1 MENLKEKAFNS
12 TIWSALER
20 FGTQGLQFIIIVV
33 LARILSP
40 KDFGLIGMLA
50 IFIALARV
58 FVDSGLGTALIRKQ
72 NATSE
77 DYSTV
82 FIFNIITG
90 FVIYLCLFFTSPYIA
105 DFYNEPKLVMLT
117 RVISLNFLIG
127 SFGSIHITILSKK
140 LNFKIQTQISI
151 LSNLI
156 SGVIA
161 IILAYW
167 DYGVWALVIQSIS
180 YSFSS
185 TIFYWLSNTW
195 KPNLKFST
203 KSFRNLFGFSS
214 KLLISILIDTIFQ
227 NIYLVII
234 GKWFNVF
241 DLGYYTQA
249 KKIQE
254 TPSLTI
260 NNIIQ
265 RVSFPVFSSIQHENE
280 RLKDGLK
287 RTIKILVF
295 VLFPVMLG
303 LLAVSDSFV
312 RIIFSEKWIN
322 SILYLKLLCIVGIFY
337 PLQSI
342 NLNILNVKG
351 RSDIFLRLEIIR
363 KSLIIL
369 SIAIGF
375 KWGIIGMVKA
385 NVIASAINYII
396 VGIIAGKLI
405 NYKIKEQ
412 IFDLIPYATISIIM
426 VIAITMITA
435 NNNFNLQTLITQIIA
450 GTIIYLGLSFL
461 FKLEALSEILNLI
474 KRTLAKDNK

>member
-1 MENLKEKAFNS
+1 MKSLREHAFTS
-12 TIWSALER
+12 TLWSALER

-58 FVDSGLGTALIRKQ
+58 FVDSALGTALIRKQ
-72 NATSE
+72 DATSE

-82 FIFNIITG
+82 FIFNI
-90 FVIYLCLFFTSPYIA
+90 FVGLIIYLFLFFTAPYIA
-105 DFYNEPKLVMLT
+105 NFYNEPKLVMLT

-127 SFGSIHITILSKK
+127 SFGSIHITIFTKK
-140 LNFKIQTQISI
+140 LDFKTQTKISV

-156 SGVIA
+156 SGIVA
-161 IILAYW
+161 ITLAYLN
-167 DYGVWALVIQSIS
+167 YGVWALVIQSIS
-180 YSFSS
+180 YSFTS
-185 TIFYWLSNTW
+185 TVLYWFSNAW
-195 KPNLKFST
+195 KPYLKFST
-203 KSFRNLFGFSS
+203 ESFRNLFGFSS

-234 GKWFNVF
+234 GKWFNVS

-265 RVSFPVFSSIQHENE
+265 RVSFPVFSSIQDEDK
-280 RLKDGLK
+280 RLKVGLRK
-287 RTIKILVF
+287 TIKILVF
-295 VLFPVMLG
+295 VLFPIMLG
-303 LLAVSDSFV
+303 LLSVSDSFV

-322 SILYLKLLCIVGIFY
+322 SIVYLKLLCIVGILY

-351 RSDIFLRLEIIR
+351 RSDIFLRLEIVR

-375 KWGIIGMVKA
+375 RWGIIGMVKA
-385 NVIASAINYII
+385 NVIASIINYLI
-396 VGIIAGKLI
+396 VVVVSGKLI
-405 NYKIKEQ
+405 NYNIKEQ
-412 IFDLIPYATISIIM
+412 LLDLLPYAVTSTVMAII
-426 VIAITMITA
+426 ITLITL
-435 NNNFNLQTLITQIIA
+435 NSNFNLQTLIIQIVLGI
-450 GTIIYLGLSFL
+450 IIYLGLSVL
-461 FKLEALSEILNLI
+461 FKLEALNEMLKLVRPALTKNR
-474 KRTLAKDNK
+474 K